1 MYIQREIMDDI
12 MTRMKRHEKF
22 SDFFVP
28 IDEQTEFRDA
38 TYFLRG
44 DAAFIFSEGYCH
56 APDRPLKERRVVS
69 HIVFVPQRGEVPAYT
84 KKKLFG
90 QEYENI
96 TKGIMNTQPLHMFY
110 PLQLKR
116 YLEIDPSLDVEKPAY
131 ARYKALIPVD
141 SLLGYF
147 PHRNS
152 LQAIFARAG
161 GDDSARR
168 IKGAIEA
175 SAGLLGISPEQ
186 FGISG
191 SLSLGTYENPH
202 DLDVVIYASVKEV
215 RRIVDF
221 LYRLTATDEKR
232 KVFEFGKYWPIRY
245 WEWVG
250 GDKLMFCPFFSYIDL
265 DECPLRDFT
274 CEEIGGV
281 TLEGR
286 VADHTHNAYNPTVL
300 GLEKVALDGKNRSGQ
315 LRLILY
321 HGGERGDYVEGD
333 RIAGKGTHVLIRTFK
348 GTGAARRQS
357 DEYEAVLTTNIGDVH
372 KAE

>member
-1 MYIQREIMDDI
+1 MNDAV
-12 MTRMKRHEKF
+12 TRMRTHEKF
-22 SDFFVP
+22 INFFLP
-28 IDEQTEFRDA
+28 IDDKTEFRDA
-38 TYFLRG
+38 TYFLRNDG
-44 DAAFIFSEGYCH
+44 TFIFSEGYCH
-56 APDRPLKERRVVS
+56 TPDLPLRERQVVS
-69 HIVFVPQRGEVPAYT
+69 HIVFVPQKGEVPEYT
-84 KKKLFG
+84 KKQIFG
-90 QEYENI
+90 QPYENV

-116 YLEIDPSLDVEKPAY
+116 YLEIDPSLDVEKPPC

-141 SLLGYF
+141 SLLGHF
-147 PHRNS
+147 PHRHS
-152 LQAIFARAG
+152 LRAIFARAG
-161 GDDSARR
+161 EDESARR
-168 IKGAIEA
+168 IKEAIEA
-175 SAGLLGISPEQ
+175 SAGLLGITPEQ

-202 DLDVVIYASVKEV
+202 DLDVVIYASAREV

-245 WEWVG
+245 WEWVDG
-250 GDKLMFCPFFSYIDL
+250 NKLMFCPFFSYSNL

-274 CEEIGGV
+274 CEGIGPV
-281 TLEGR
+281 ALEGR
-286 VADHTHNAYNPTVL
+286 VADHTHNAYNPTIL
-300 GLEKVALDGKNRSGQ
+300 DLEKVALNGKGRSGH

-333 RIAGKGTHVLIRTFK
+333 RVVGEGTHVLIRAFR

-357 DEYEAVLTTNIGDVH
+357 DEYEAVLTTNIGDVR
-372 KAE
+372 KTA